1 MKEAYFTPENIDEKA
16 REWLRELARFRER
29 HVPDFHPESS
39 ALLVIDMQRYFI
51 DEDSHAYVP
60 SVAAIVPRLRDL
72 LNSFIANGLPVIF
85 TRHIDI
91 DGEENTMIK
100 WWDGAIKED
109 DEESG
114 LIPDL
119 LHPDAIVIRKH
130 QYDAFHQTQL
140 EDVLRR
146 RKITQ
151 VVISGVMTHLC
162 CETTARSAF
171 VRNFDCLF
179 LVDGTATYNADFHR
193 AALLNLAHGFAV
205 PVLCSELQKKL
216 KDWNGGEG

>member
-109 DEESG
+109 DEKSG

-119 LHPDAIVIRKH
+119 LHPDAIVIRKLI
-130 QYDAFHQTQL
+130 AFFLWT
-140 EDVLRR
+140 ELRPTMP
-146 RKITQ
+146 IFTGPHCS
-151 VVISGVMTHLC
+151 ILHTGLLC
-162 CETTARSAF
+162 PF
-171 VRNFDCLF
+171 
-179 LVDGTATYNADFHR
+179 
-193 AALLNLAHGFAV
+193 FAV
-205 PVLCSELQKKL
+205 SCKR
-216 KDWNGGEG
+216 N